1 MRKYYNLSS
10 SQFIDYLGFNKYIKG
25 KGSHGKRNTRL
36 QMDILGE
43 KPEMSDFAR
52 PFAEYGRNNEI
63 NALKSYAD
71 FRGKKGKDFYFILDN
86 QKSFELHD
94 FAQTE
99 RGIVSLSSTPDGIT
113 DCFKVVV
120 ECKAGKLGKDIYTL
134 DEIKSKYTT
143 QIFGQQYV
151 LDRLGY
157 APEKTHFINWC
168 PHKFQV
174 YEIERNLEYEEY
186 LEQRLMEY
194 AFSLLSEQE
203 FTEKTEE
210 FVVDDKLFNLIHEV
224 DNGTE

>member
-10 SQFIDYLGFNKYIKG
+10 SQFIDYFGFNKYIKG

-36 QMDILGE
+36 KMDILGE

-194 AFSLLSEQE
+194 AFALLSEQE

-224 DNGTE
+224 DNGKE